1 MGTLSITQR
10 SISYE
15 DDASSNN
22 PQQRNFDWSRQLQGI
37 PVAKASSVP
46 YSIPPL
52 QSVELFNGS
61 RTLCYDDSTEFSL
74 SVSSISA
81 NRYRLSWT
89 GNGLAPV
96 FRTARTI
103 VWPVTPVPTVTIV
116 PQQNKCVVVTSS
128 AGAIFGNV
136 VEGDTVYIPGIST
149 GDTASVFDPLNEG
162 FWSVLSASTTTLV
175 LARDPNLVYSA
186 KGQTVSITSGNSFRV
201 FSSDGV
207 QLDDTL
213 SFSSGFPMIAL
224 QSYEIVSVTAT
235 SIDFLSG
242 VTLPPL
248 TSVYPGSGS
257 IVVFSN
263 AKTWV
268 LLETDQNLRVSINGG
283 ETFTVEPILAGD
295 SAKVGKFEILS
306 TVYLLDVTNK
316 STQKANIKVL
326 SAE

>member
-1 MGTLSITQR
+1 MGILSITQR

-22 PQQRNFDWSRQLQGI
+22 PQQRSFDWSRQLQGI
-37 PVAKASSVP
+37 PVAKASNIP

-61 RTLCYDDSTEFSL
+61 RTLCYDDTTEFSI
-74 SVSSISA
+74 SVSPIA
-81 NRYRLSWT
+81 TNRYRLSWT
-89 GNGLAPV
+89 GTGAAPV

-103 VWPVTPVPTVTIV
+103 TFPSSPVPTVTIA

-128 AGAIFGNV
+128 AGAIFGSV
-136 VEGDTVYIPGIST
+136 IEGDTVYIPGVST
-149 GDTASVFDPLNEG
+149 GDVASVFDPLNEG
-162 FWSVLSASTTTLV
+162 FWSVLSATTTTLI
-175 LARDPNLVYSA
+175 LARDPNAVYSA
-186 KGQTVSITSGNSFRV
+186 KGETVSITSGNYFQV
-201 FSSDGV
+201 FSSDGI

-213 SFSSGFPMIAL
+213 SLTSGFPMIAL

-248 TSVYPGSGS
+248 ISVYPGSGS
-257 IVVFSN
+257 VVVFSN

-283 ETFTVEPILAGD
+283 ETFTVEPLLAGD
-295 SAKVGKFEILS
+295 PAKVGKFEILS

-316 STQKANIKVL
+316 STQKANIRVL